1 MHLLVAHP
9 RLVSED
15 AEKQGDNLISDTR
28 NQGLEGLQVWF
39 HGAGLESS
47 L

>member
-1 MHLLVAHP
+1 MHLLIAHP
-9 RLVSED
+9 RLVSKD
-15 AEKQGDNLISDTR
+15 AEKQGSNLISDTR

-39 HGAGLESS
+39 YGARLESS